1 MPETEAGSPAKVSS
15 PASLSHS
22 SLVAG
27 LDLDQAATASANL
40 LQHDYQPLQNN
51 DDGGRTNE
59 QADGADNEMEGMT
72 ESTATF
78 TLDDEDNSLDELTEG
93 LETRADDDDE
103 FRDVVSHVQDKVS
116 QIMGANLTN
125 VSACM
130 RHPLPV

>member
-1 MPETEAGSPAKVSS
+1 MDGTE
-15 PASLSHS
+15 
-22 SLVAG
+22 
-27 LDLDQAATASANL
+27 
-40 LQHDYQPLQNN
+40 
-51 DDGGRTNE
+51 
-59 QADGADNEMEGMT
+59 NEMDGIT

-130 RHPLPV
+130 SVLATVPVWMRRKVAADVEHEMRAVVHRLVSHSNSCPSFPICNHRLSFPSLPSFLLHSLF